1 MYEFKNYVFYTCIL
15 YFKIHVS
22 TKLCKIIYL
31 QQILLH

>member
-1 MYEFKNYVFYTCIL
+1 MYEFKNYIL